1 MTEIVFLV
9 EDDPEGGYTARA
21 LGESI
26 FTQADNLE
34 ILREMVRD
42 AVHCHFPNEQSR
54 PKIIRLHIVRDEV
67 IAS

>member
-9 EDDPEGGYTARA
+9 EDDPEVGYTARA

-26 FTQADNLE
+26 FTQAENIESLK
-34 ILREMVRD
+34 EMIRD
-42 AVHCHFPNEQSR
+42 AVDCHFEAEEK

-67 IAS
+67 IAL